1 MPDFTPDQSPDEF
14 SPDVI
19 QANNIQN
26 PNVIRWQENP
36 GPVEGFTPFGIYDA
50 DPVFRAE
57 APRAAIW
64 AGRRLGYPIMDIEMR
79 DINFY
84 ACLEEA
90 VSDYS
95 SQVNQ
100 FNIINNIS
108 LLQGLPTNT
117 DVTQQ
122 NVQGIGLNLQIT
134 LAKAYGTETGTG
146 GNVDW
151 KHAYFQAEPGVGVY
165 DLQALIGD
173 VVEGGNRIEI
183 KRVFHKELP
192 ASRIFAPFAST
203 GLMGGGM
210 GQPTDLLNELGGGP
224 SGGWQFFMTPVFEDL
239 LRWQAV
245 EFNQQ
250 MRRSLFS
257 FEIVNNKIRVFPM
270 PHCRFKIWIDYI
282 VEKDRAAQVIFD
294 SNGNVPPNTSNGCPP
309 TQSNDPTDPWYCPET
324 QSYSVGR
331 IGDANPNSPNF
342 NTMNQYSNLTPQ
354 EYDNII
360 TLDGG
365 LDPIAIE
372 GPRTHYR
379 SSNGDPAWP
388 GDAAP
393 GWKPTY
399 TPPPTPPTASPAP
412 NASPVIGDY
421 SNVPYMFI
429 KYANINDVGKQW
441 IRKYF
446 LALCKEVLG
455 TIRSKYAT
463 LPIPGSETTLDGSE
477 LRAEAT
483 AEKTELIQ
491 QLRDNLLATGRT
503 AQMASQA
510 DQAQQLEDSLKKVPL
525 FIYVGMW
532 FLLFCPLFY

>member
-1 MPDFTPDQSPDEF
+1 
-14 SPDVI
+14 
-19 QANNIQN
+19 
-26 PNVIRWQENP
+26 
-36 GPVEGFTPFGIYDA
+36 
-50 DPVFRAE
+50 
-57 APRAAIW
+57 
-64 AGRRLGYPIMDIEMR
+64 
-79 DINFY
+79 
-84 ACLEEA
+84 
-90 VSDYS
+90 
-95 SQVNQ
+95 
-100 FNIINNIS
+100 
-108 LLQGLPTNT
+108 
-117 DVTQQ
+117 
-122 NVQGIGLNLQIT
+122 
-134 LAKAYGTETGTG
+134 
-146 GNVDW
+146 
-151 KHAYFQAEPGVGVY
+151 
-165 DLQALIGD
+165 
-173 VVEGGNRIEI
+173 
-183 KRVFHKELP
+183 
-192 ASRIFAPFAST
+192 
-203 GLMGGGM
+203 
-210 GQPTDLLNELGGGP
+210 
-224 SGGWQFFMTPVFEDL
+224 
-239 LRWQAV
+239 
-245 EFNQQ
+245 
-250 MRRSLFS
+250 
-257 FEIVNNKIRVFPM
+257 
-270 PHCRFKIWIDYI
+270 
-282 VEKDRAAQVIFD
+282 
-294 SNGNVPPNTSNGCPP
+294 
-309 TQSNDPTDPWYCPET
+309 
-324 QSYSVGR
+324 
-331 IGDANPNSPNF
+331 
-342 NTMNQYSNLTPQ
+342 MNQYSNLTPQ